1 MTVDKQNPTQQRQQP
16 LSLSD
21 ARTTLPL
28 STGDLGL
35 PVRRIPNSRR
45 RDDSMIEQQA
55 AFLRSILQQAIE
67 LANDAEYFFPEDSI
81 SECTDDVEE
90 NSRNQN

>member
-1 MTVDKQNPTQQRQQP
+1 MTMDKQNPMQQRQQP

-21 ARTTLPL
+21 ATTLPL

-35 PVRRIPNSRR
+35 PVRRMPNSAR
-45 RDDSMIEQQA
+45 RDDSMLEQQA
-55 AFLRSILQQAIE
+55 AFLRSILEQAIE
-67 LANDAEYFFPEDSI
+67 LANDADYFFSEDSI

-90 NSRNQN
+90 NSRNQY